1 MIDPTE
7 GPEHHALRVELRHQI
22 EAAIADLPADQRL
35 VIVLCDVEG
44 YNYHE
49 ISDLVGI
56 PLGTVKSRI
65 ARGRARLRDRL
76 ILPAFNLSPQMA
88 YS

>member
-1 MIDPTE
+1 M
-7 GPEHHALRVELRHQI
+7 
-22 EAAIADLPADQRL
+22 
-35 VIVLCDVEG
+35 IVLCDVEG

-76 ILPAFNLSPQMA
+76 VLPAFNLAPQMA